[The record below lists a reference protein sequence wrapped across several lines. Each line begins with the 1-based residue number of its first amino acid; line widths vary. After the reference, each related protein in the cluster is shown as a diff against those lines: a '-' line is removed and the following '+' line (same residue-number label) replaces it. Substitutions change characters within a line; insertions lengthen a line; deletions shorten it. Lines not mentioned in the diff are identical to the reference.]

1 MCDHQGANDAENAEH
16 KNTSVSPS
24 PSPPFFFFFRDR
36 ISQTYSVDQAVL
48 KIKNVSVSTF
58 RMLGHHT
65 LLVTLFLDQW
75 NPIPSKTYE
84 CMLTGCLIT
93 TVPQAVTMQTW
104 WRTVSL
110 CASQTL
116 ICISLLRASCQ
127 NAVCESVALRLF
139 IPNMLPEYVSVASP
153 RTVLCYQET
162 LTEMRNSN
170 WGSELNLLNKNEHFN
185 KISR

>member
-1 MCDHQGANDAENAEH
+1 MLSP
-16 KNTSVSPS
+16 TRVSPRPLCFAFCFFSLSYLFIYTEILCS
-24 PSPPFFFFFRDR
+24 PGCPG
-36 ISQTYSVDQAVL
+36 IYSVDQAVL